1 MNPILKTDQDMLRG
15 RAQDK
20 EFCLIGSLI
29 YRGED
34 YAAAVRLIQDGRI
47 RLQSLMSRHFSF
59 KDYPAAYKFIE
70 AKGEKPM
77 KVIIDL

>member
-1 MNPILKTDQDMLRG
+1 MNPILKTDQNILRG
-15 RAQDK
+15 LAAAICVL
-20 EFCLIGSLI
+20 FV
-29 YRGED
+29 
-34 YAAAVRLIQDGRI
+34 AAVRLIQDGRI

-70 AKGEKPM
+70 AEGEKAM